1 MRIDDIN
8 NIPRIIPFI
17 KVSRSGSGLKKL
29 PKTDDWLVVS
39 KNRPINE
46 ARAYSKEDGI
56 TKIQDIKDKINSGY
70 YSTEEFN
77 KRLANKLIDNQSF
90 LNHLG
95 VRPVDSD
102 SD

>member
-1 MRIDDIN
+1 M
-8 NIPRIIPFI
+8 
-17 KVSRSGSGLKKL
+17 KKL
-29 PKTDDWLVVS
+29 PKTDEWLVVS
-39 KNRPINE
+39 KNRPIKQ

-77 KRLANKLIDNQSF
+77 KRLINKLIDNQSF